1 MLEVLELGIKDLDV
15 VFEAVKH
22 DRNKCQSQIILAA
35 HLADELEDKLRQV
48 HNEAEMLRVSAI
60 GRQTELDR
68 GRQVCVCVRVR
79 GCPNIKHLKFQENV
93 TSASLREGF
102 RAEMNEVC

>member
-1 MLEVLELGIKDLDV
+1 MIGILEQGIKDLDG

-35 HLADELEDKLRQV
+35 HLSDELDDKLRQV
-48 HNEAEMLRVSAI
+48 HNESEMLRVSAI

-68 GRQVCVCVRVR
+68 GRQVFRSA
-79 GCPNIKHLKFQENV
+79 H
-93 TSASLREGF
+93 TSCRCL
-102 RAEMNEVC
+102 